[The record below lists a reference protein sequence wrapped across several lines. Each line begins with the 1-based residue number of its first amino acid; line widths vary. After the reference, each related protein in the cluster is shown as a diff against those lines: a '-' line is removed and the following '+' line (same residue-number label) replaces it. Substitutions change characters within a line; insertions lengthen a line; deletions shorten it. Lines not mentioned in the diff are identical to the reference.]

1 MKRAFLF
8 LAVFV
13 VVALATYALVII
25 PNYSAFKTLY
35 ANNDGMR
42 DGYEYIESTYSL
54 KTLTE
59 FIGEKP
65 EFFSIVSYNVND
77 PDSGIFYNPDEL
89 STLGSMGNIF
99 LLIEYER
106 QIAEGLLD
114 PNALV
119 NLQEIEKYL
128 LPQINQ
134 DAHEGAMEYLTAEEV
149 PVTNDNA
156 MRAMLEYNSLALS
169 DYFWFKLGEENLRN
183 LMADLNLKHTEM
195 PVPFSGYY
203 SVIAPHVSPT
213 VSADARENLDYFSA
227 MHRDSMFAEMIETA
241 YTFINDEQQNA
252 LRKQFIEDERLSMSF
267 IEERDALELLPHT
280 TAREITGLL
289 AELINNE
296 IISEEVSEAVKN
308 KLRWPMDSEP
318 IKRSFS
324 DYGAIYDN
332 RMGMLSGIDF
342 GTSIYD
348 GHTSV
353 QAVFFDDLPVAFFI
367 HLSSNHMQE
376 DYQQRLIWILLF
388 MKPPSNKSKRTIE
401 H

>member
-1 MKRAFLF
+1 MKRALIF

-13 VVALATYALVII
+13 AVAVATYALVII

-77 PDSGIFYNPDEL
+77 PDSGIYYNPDEL
-89 STLGSMGNIF
+89 STLGAMGNLF

-106 QIAEGLLD
+106 QIENGLLEPD
-114 PNALV
+114 ALV
-119 NLQEIEKYL
+119 DLEEIEKYL

-134 DAHEGAMEYLTAEEV
+134 NAHEGAMEYLTAEEV

-169 DYFWFKLGEENLRN
+169 DYFWFKLGEDNLRA
-183 LMADLNLKHTEM
+183 LMDSLNLETTEM

-203 SVIAPHVSPT
+203 SVIAPHISPT
-213 VSADARENLDYFSA
+213 VSADARENLDYFTEMS
-227 MHRDSMFAEMIETA
+227 RDSMFAEMIETA
-241 YTFINDEQQNA
+241 YTFINDAQQNA
-252 LRKQFIEDERLSMSF
+252 MRKQFIDDERLGMSF
-267 IEERDALELLPHT
+267 IEERDALQLLPHT

-289 AELINNE
+289 AQLLNNE
-296 IISEEVSEAVKN
+296 IINEEVSTGVKN

-324 DYGAIYDN
+324 DYGAIYDS

-376 DYQQRLIWILLF
+376 DYQQRLIWDPALYET
-388 MKPPSNKSKRTIE
+388 TIE
-401 H
+401 QIEKNN

>member
-1 MKRAFLF
+1 M
-8 LAVFV
+8 FV

-89 STLGSMGNIF
+89 STLGSIGNIF

-106 QIAEGLLD
+106 QISEGLLD

-134 DAHEGAMEYLTAEEV
+134 NAHEGAMEYLTAEEV

-169 DYFWFKLGEENLRN
+169 DYFWFKLGEQNLRN
-183 LMADLNLKHTEM
+183 LMTDLNLEYTEM

-213 VSADARENLDYFSA
+213 VSADARENIDYFSA
-227 MHRDSMFAEMIETA
+227 MHRDSLFAEMIETA

-280 TAREITGLL
+280 IAREITGLL

-376 DYQQRLIWILLF
+376 DYQQRLIWDPALYET
-388 MKPPSNKSKRTIE
+388 TIKQIE
-401 H
+401 KNN

>member
-1 MKRAFLF
+1 MKRALIF

-13 VVALATYALVII
+13 AVAVATYALVII

-77 PDSGIFYNPDEL
+77 PDSGIYYNPDEL
-89 STLGSMGNIF
+89 STFRALGHLF

-106 QIAEGLLD
+106 QIENGLLD
-114 PNALV
+114 PQALV
-119 NLQEIEKYL
+119 DLEEIEKYL

-134 DAHEGAMEYLTAEEV
+134 NAHEGAMEYLTAEEV

-169 DYFWFKLGEENLRN
+169 DYFWFKLGDDNLRA
-183 LMADLNLKHTEM
+183 LMDSLNLETTEM

-203 SVIAPHVSPT
+203 SVIAPHISPT
-213 VSADARENLDYFSA
+213 VSVDARENLDYFTEMS
-227 MHRDSMFAEMIETA
+227 RDSMFAEMIETA
-241 YTFINDEQQNA
+241 YTFINDAQQNA
-252 LRKQFIEDERLSMSF
+252 MRKQFIEDERLGMSF
-267 IEERDALELLPHT
+267 IEERDALQLLPHT

-289 AELINNE
+289 AQLLKNE
-296 IISEEVSEAVKN
+296 IINQEVSTGVKN

-376 DYQQRLIWILLF
+376 DYQQRLIWDPALYET
-388 MKPPSNKSKRTIE
+388 TIE
-401 H
+401 QIEKNN

>member
-89 STLGSMGNIF
+89 STLGSIGNIF

-106 QIAEGLLD
+106 QISEGLLD

-134 DAHEGAMEYLTAEEV
+134 NAHEGAMEYLTAEEV

-169 DYFWFKLGEENLRN
+169 DYFWFKLGEQNLRN
-183 LMADLNLKHTEM
+183 LMTDLNLEYTEM

-213 VSADARENLDYFSA
+213 VSADARENIDYFSA
-227 MHRDSMFAEMIETA
+227 MHRDSLFAEMIETA

-280 TAREITGLL
+280 IAREITGLL

-376 DYQQRLIWILLF
+376 DYQQRLIWDPALYET
-388 MKPPSNKSKRTIE
+388 TIKQIE
-401 H
+401 KNN

>member
-89 STLGSMGNIF
+89 STLGSIGNIF

-106 QIAEGLLD
+106 QISEGLLD

-128 LPQINQ
+128 LPHINQ
-134 DAHEGAMEYLTAEEV
+134 NAHEGAMEYLTAEEV

-169 DYFWFKLGEENLRN
+169 DYFWFKLGEQNLRN
-183 LMADLNLKHTEM
+183 LMTDLNLEYTEM

-213 VSADARENLDYFSA
+213 VSADARENIDYFSA
-227 MHRDSMFAEMIETA
+227 MHRDSLFAEMIETA

-252 LRKQFIEDERLSMSF
+252 LRMQFIEDERLSMSF

-289 AELINNE
+289 AKLINNE

-376 DYQQRLIWILLF
+376 DYQQRLIWDPALYET
-388 MKPPSNKSKRTIE
+388 TIKQIE
-401 H
+401 KNN

>member
-1 MKRAFLF
+1 MKRALIF

-13 VVALATYALVII
+13 AVAVATYALVII

-77 PDSGIFYNPDEL
+77 PDSGIYYNPDEL
-89 STLGSMGNIF
+89 STLGAMGNLF

-106 QIAEGLLD
+106 QIENGLLEPD
-114 PNALV
+114 ALV
-119 NLQEIEKYL
+119 DLEEIEKYL

-134 DAHEGAMEYLTAEEV
+134 NAHEGAMEYLTAEEV

-169 DYFWFKLGEENLRN
+169 DYFWFKLGEDNLRA
-183 LMADLNLKHTEM
+183 LMDSLNLETTEM

-203 SVIAPHVSPT
+203 SVIAPHISPT
-213 VSADARENLDYFSA
+213 VSADARENLDYFTEMS
-227 MHRDSMFAEMIETA
+227 RDSMFAEMIETA
-241 YTFINDEQQNA
+241 YTFINDAQQNA
-252 LRKQFIEDERLSMSF
+252 MRKQFIEDERLAMSF
-267 IEERDALELLPHT
+267 IEERDALQLLPHT

-289 AELINNE
+289 TQLLNNE
-296 IISEEVSEAVKN
+296 IINEEVSTGVKN

-376 DYQQRLIWILLF
+376 DYQQRLIWDPALYET
-388 MKPPSNKSKRTIE
+388 TIE
-401 H
+401 QIEKNN

>member
-1 MKRAFLF
+1 MKRALIF

-13 VVALATYALVII
+13 AVAVATYALVII

-77 PDSGIFYNPDEL
+77 PDSGIYYNPDEL
-89 STLGSMGNIF
+89 STLGAMGNLF

-106 QIAEGLLD
+106 QIAEGLID
-114 PNALV
+114 PQALV
-119 NLQEIEKYL
+119 DLEEIEKYL

-134 DAHEGAMEYLTAEEV
+134 NAHEGAMEYLTNEDV

-156 MRAMLEYNSLALS
+156 MRALLEYNSLPLS
-169 DYFWFKLGEENLRN
+169 DYFWFKLGEENIRA
-183 LMADLNLKHTEM
+183 LMVILNLETTEM

-203 SVIAPHVSPT
+203 SVIAPHISPT
-213 VSADARENLDYFSA
+213 ISAVARENLDYFSE
-227 MHRDSMFAEMIETA
+227 MSRDSMFAEMIETA
-241 YTFINDEQQNA
+241 GEFIGDEQQNA
-252 LRKQFIEDERLSMSF
+252 MRKQFIKDERLAMSF

-289 AELINNE
+289 AGLLNNE
-296 IISEEVSEAVKN
+296 VISEEVSTAVTN

-324 DYGAIYDN
+324 DYGAIYDS

-348 GHTSV
+348 GHNSV

-376 DYQQRLIWILLF
+376 DYQQRLIWDPALYET
-388 MKPPSNKSKRTIE
+388 TIE
-401 H
+401 QIEKNK

>member
-1 MKRAFLF
+1 MKRALIF

-13 VVALATYALVII
+13 AVAVATYALVII

-77 PDSGIFYNPDEL
+77 PDSGIYYNPDEL
-89 STLGSMGNIF
+89 STLGAMGNLF

-106 QIAEGLLD
+106 QIENGLLD
-114 PNALV
+114 PDALV
-119 NLQEIEKYL
+119 DLEEIEKYL

-134 DAHEGAMEYLTAEEV
+134 NAHEGAMEYLTAEEV

-169 DYFWFKLGEENLRN
+169 DYFWFKLGEDNLRA
-183 LMADLNLKHTEM
+183 LMDSLSLETTEM

-203 SVIAPHVSPT
+203 SVIAPHISPT
-213 VSADARENLDYFSA
+213 VSADARENLDYFTEMS
-227 MHRDSMFAEMIETA
+227 RDSMFAEMIETA
-241 YTFINDEQQNA
+241 YTFINDAQQNA
-252 LRKQFIEDERLSMSF
+252 MRKQFIEDERLAMSF
-267 IEERDALELLPHT
+267 IEERDALQLLPHT

-289 AELINNE
+289 AQLLNNE
-296 IISEEVSEAVKN
+296 IINEEVSTGVKN

-376 DYQQRLIWILLF
+376 DYQQRLIWDPALYET
-388 MKPPSNKSKRTIE
+388 TIE
-401 H
+401 QIEKNN

>member
-77 PDSGIFYNPDEL
+77 PDSGIFYNPDKL

-106 QIAEGLLD
+106 QISEGLLD

-134 DAHEGAMEYLTAEEV
+134 NAHEGAMEYLTAEEV

-183 LMADLNLKHTEM
+183 LMADLNLVHTEM

-227 MHRDSMFAEMIETA
+227 MHRDSLFAEMIETA

-252 LRKQFIEDERLSMSF
+252 LRKQFVEDDRLSMSF

-280 TAREITGLL
+280 TARDITGLL

-296 IISEEVSEAVKN
+296 IISEKVSEAVKN

-376 DYQQRLIWILLF
+376 DYQQRLIWDPALYET
-388 MKPPSNKSKRTIE
+388 TIE
-401 H
+401 QIEKNN

>member
-1 MKRAFLF
+1 MKRALIF

-13 VVALATYALVII
+13 AVAVATYALVII

-77 PDSGIFYNPDEL
+77 PDSGIYYNPDEL
-89 STLGSMGNIF
+89 STLGAMGNLF

-106 QIAEGLLD
+106 QIENGLLD
-114 PNALV
+114 PDALV
-119 NLQEIEKYL
+119 DLEEIEKYL

-134 DAHEGAMEYLTAEEV
+134 NAHEGAMEYLTAEEV

-169 DYFWFKLGEENLRN
+169 DYFWFKLGEDNLRA
-183 LMADLNLKHTEM
+183 LMDSLSLETTEM

-203 SVIAPHVSPT
+203 SVIAPHISPT
-213 VSADARENLDYFSA
+213 VSADARENLDYFTEMS
-227 MHRDSMFAEMIETA
+227 RDSMFAEMIETA
-241 YTFINDEQQNA
+241 YTFINDAQQNA
-252 LRKQFIEDERLSMSF
+252 MRKQFIEDERLAMSF
-267 IEERDALELLPHT
+267 IEERDALQLLPHT

-289 AELINNE
+289 AQLLNNE
-296 IISEEVSEAVKN
+296 IINEEVSAAVKN

-376 DYQQRLIWILLF
+376 DYQQRLIWDPALYET
-388 MKPPSNKSKRTIE
+388 TIE
-401 H
+401 QIEKNN

>member
-1 MKRAFLF
+1 MKRALIF

-13 VVALATYALVII
+13 AVAVATYALVII

-77 PDSGIFYNPDEL
+77 PDSGIYYNPDEL
-89 STLGSMGNIF
+89 STLGAMGNLF

-106 QIAEGLLD
+106 QIENGLLEPD
-114 PNALV
+114 ALV
-119 NLQEIEKYL
+119 DLEEIEKYL

-134 DAHEGAMEYLTAEEV
+134 NAHEGAMEYLTAEEV

-169 DYFWFKLGEENLRN
+169 DYFWFKLGENNLRA
-183 LMADLNLKHTEM
+183 LMDSLNLETTEM

-203 SVIAPHVSPT
+203 SVIAPHISPT
-213 VSADARENLDYFSA
+213 VSADARENLDYFTEMS
-227 MHRDSMFAEMIETA
+227 RDSMFAEMIETA
-241 YTFINDEQQNA
+241 YTFINDAQQNA
-252 LRKQFIEDERLSMSF
+252 MRKQFIEDERLAMSF
-267 IEERDALELLPHT
+267 IEERDALQLLPHT

-289 AELINNE
+289 AQLLNNE
-296 IISEEVSEAVKN
+296 IINEEVSTGVKN

-376 DYQQRLIWILLF
+376 DYQQRLIWDPALYET
-388 MKPPSNKSKRTIE
+388 TIE
-401 H
+401 QIEKNN

>member
-1 MKRAFLF
+1 MKRALIF

-13 VVALATYALVII
+13 AVAVATYALVII

-65 EFFSIVSYNVND
+65 EFFSIVSYNVNN
-77 PDSGIFYNPDEL
+77 PDSGIYCNPDEL
-89 STLGSMGNIF
+89 STLGALGNLF

-106 QIAEGLLD
+106 QIENGLLEPD
-114 PNALV
+114 ALV
-119 NLQEIEKYL
+119 DLEEIEKYL

-134 DAHEGAMEYLTAEEV
+134 NAHEGAMEYLTAEEV

-169 DYFWFKLGEENLRN
+169 DYFWFKLGEDNLRA
-183 LMADLNLKHTEM
+183 LMDSLNLETTEM

-203 SVIAPHVSPT
+203 SVIAPHISPT
-213 VSADARENLDYFSA
+213 VSADARENLDYFTEMS
-227 MHRDSMFAEMIETA
+227 RDSMFAEMIETA
-241 YTFINDEQQNA
+241 YTFINDAQQNA
-252 LRKQFIEDERLSMSF
+252 MRKQFIEDERLAMSF
-267 IEERDALELLPHT
+267 IEERDALQLLPHT

-289 AELINNE
+289 AQLLNNE
-296 IISEEVSEAVKN
+296 IINEEVSTGVKN

-376 DYQQRLIWILLF
+376 DYQQRLIWDPALYET
-388 MKPPSNKSKRTIE
+388 TIE
-401 H
+401 QIEKNN

>member
-134 DAHEGAMEYLTAEEV
+134 NAHEGAMEYLTAEEV

-376 DYQQRLIWILLF
+376 DYQQRLIWDPALYET
-388 MKPPSNKSKRTIE
+388 TIKQIE
-401 H
+401 KNN

>member
-77 PDSGIFYNPDEL
+77 PDSGIFYNPDKL
-89 STLGSMGNIF
+89 STLGSLGNIF

-106 QIAEGLLD
+106 QISEGLLD

-134 DAHEGAMEYLTAEEV
+134 NAHEGAMEYLTAEEV

-169 DYFWFKLGEENLRN
+169 DYFWFKLGEKNLRN
-183 LMADLNLKHTEM
+183 LMADLNLVHTEM

-227 MHRDSMFAEMIETA
+227 MHRDSLFAEMIETA

-280 TAREITGLL
+280 TARDITGLL

-296 IISEEVSEAVKN
+296 IISEKVSEAVKN

-376 DYQQRLIWILLF
+376 DYQQRLIWDPALYET
-388 MKPPSNKSKRTIE
+388 TIE
-401 H
+401 QIEKNN

>member
-1 MKRAFLF
+1 MKRALIF

-13 VVALATYALVII
+13 AVAVATYALVII

-77 PDSGIFYNPDEL
+77 PDSGIYYNPDEL
-89 STLGSMGNIF
+89 STLGAMGNLF

-106 QIAEGLLD
+106 QIENGLLEPD
-114 PNALV
+114 ALV
-119 NLQEIEKYL
+119 DLEEIEKYL

-134 DAHEGAMEYLTAEEV
+134 NAHEGAMEYLTAEEV

-169 DYFWFKLGEENLRN
+169 DYFWFKLGEDNLRA
-183 LMADLNLKHTEM
+183 LMDSLNLETTEM

-203 SVIAPHVSPT
+203 SVIAPHISPT
-213 VSADARENLDYFSA
+213 VSADARENLDYFTEMS
-227 MHRDSMFAEMIETA
+227 RDSMFAEMIETA
-241 YTFINDEQQNA
+241 YTFINDAQQNA
-252 LRKQFIEDERLSMSF
+252 MRKQFIDDERLGMSF
-267 IEERDALELLPHT
+267 IEERDALQLLPHT

-289 AELINNE
+289 AQLLNNE
-296 IISEEVSEAVKN
+296 IINEEVSTGVKN

-376 DYQQRLIWILLF
+376 DYQQRLIWDPALYET
-388 MKPPSNKSKRTIE
+388 TIE
-401 H
+401 QIEKNN

>member
-1 MKRAFLF
+1 MKRALIF

-13 VVALATYALVII
+13 AVAVATYALVII

-77 PDSGIFYNPDEL
+77 PDSGIYYNPDEL
-89 STLGSMGNIF
+89 STLGAMGNLF

-106 QIAEGLLD
+106 QIENGLLD
-114 PNALV
+114 PDALV
-119 NLQEIEKYL
+119 DLEEIEKYL

-134 DAHEGAMEYLTAEEV
+134 NAHEGAMEYLTAEEV

-169 DYFWFKLGEENLRN
+169 DYFWFKLGEDNLRA
-183 LMADLNLKHTEM
+183 LMDSLSLETTEM

-203 SVIAPHVSPT
+203 SVIAPHISPT
-213 VSADARENLDYFSA
+213 VSADARENLDYFTEMS
-227 MHRDSMFAEMIETA
+227 RDSMFAEMIETA
-241 YTFINDEQQNA
+241 YTFINDAQQNA
-252 LRKQFIEDERLSMSF
+252 MRKQFIEDERLAMSF
-267 IEERDALELLPHT
+267 IEERDALQLLPHT

-289 AELINNE
+289 TQLLNNE
-296 IISEEVSEAVKN
+296 IINEEVSTGVKN

-376 DYQQRLIWILLF
+376 DYQQRLIWDPALF
-388 MKPPSNKSKRTIE
+388 ETTIE
-401 H
+401 QIEKNN

>member
-106 QIAEGLLD
+106 QIAQGLLD

-134 DAHEGAMEYLTAEEV
+134 NAHEGAMEYLTAEEV

-183 LMADLNLKHTEM
+183 LMADLNLEHTEM

-227 MHRDSMFAEMIETA
+227 IHRDSMFAEMIETA
-241 YTFINDEQQNA
+241 YAFINDEQQNA

-376 DYQQRLIWILLF
+376 DYQQRLIWDPALYET
-388 MKPPSNKSKRTIE
+388 TIKQIE
-401 H
+401 KNN

>member
-1 MKRAFLF
+1 MKRALIF

-13 VVALATYALVII
+13 AVAVATYALVII

-77 PDSGIFYNPDEL
+77 PDSGIYYNPDEL
-89 STLGSMGNIF
+89 STLGAMGNLF

-106 QIAEGLLD
+106 QIENGLLD
-114 PNALV
+114 PQALV
-119 NLQEIEKYL
+119 DLEEIEKYL

-134 DAHEGAMEYLTAEEV
+134 NAHEGAMEYLTAEEV

-169 DYFWFKLGEENLRN
+169 DYFWFKLGDDNLRA
-183 LMADLNLKHTEM
+183 LMDSLNLETTEM

-203 SVIAPHVSPT
+203 SVIAPHISPT
-213 VSADARENLDYFSA
+213 VSADARENLDYFTEMS
-227 MHRDSMFAEMIETA
+227 RDSMFAEMIETA
-241 YTFINDEQQNA
+241 YTFINDAQQNA
-252 LRKQFIEDERLSMSF
+252 MRKQFIDDERLGMSF
-267 IEERDALELLPHT
+267 IEERDALQLLPHT

-289 AELINNE
+289 AQLLNNE
-296 IISEEVSEAVKN
+296 IINEEVSTGVKN

-376 DYQQRLIWILLF
+376 DYQQRLIWDPALYET
-388 MKPPSNKSKRTIE
+388 TIE
-401 H
+401 QIEKNN

>member
-1 MKRAFLF
+1 LKRAFLF

-106 QIAEGLLD
+106 QIAQGLLD

-134 DAHEGAMEYLTAEEV
+134 NAHEGAMEYLTAEEV

-183 LMADLNLKHTEM
+183 LMADLNLEHTEM

-227 MHRDSMFAEMIETA
+227 IHRDSMFAEMIETA
-241 YTFINDEQQNA
+241 YAFINDEQQNA

-376 DYQQRLIWILLF
+376 DYQQRLIWDPALYET
-388 MKPPSNKSKRTIE
+388 TIKQIE
-401 H
+401 KNN

>member
-1 MKRAFLF
+1 M
-8 LAVFV
+8 

-77 PDSGIFYNPDEL
+77 PDSVFFYNPDEL

-134 DAHEGAMEYLTAEEV
+134 NAHEGAMEYLTAEEV

-376 DYQQRLIWILLF
+376 DYQQRLIWDPAL

>member
-1 MKRAFLF
+1 MKRALIF

-13 VVALATYALVII
+13 AVAVATYALVII

-77 PDSGIFYNPDEL
+77 PDSGIYYNPDEL
-89 STLGSMGNIF
+89 STLGAMGNLF

-106 QIAEGLLD
+106 QIENGLLD
-114 PNALV
+114 PQALV
-119 NLQEIEKYL
+119 DLEEIEKYL

-134 DAHEGAMEYLTAEEV
+134 NAHEGAMEYLTAEEV

-169 DYFWFKLGEENLRN
+169 DYFWFKLGDDNLRA
-183 LMADLNLKHTEM
+183 LMDSLNLETTEM

-203 SVIAPHVSPT
+203 SVIAPHISPT
-213 VSADARENLDYFSA
+213 VSVDARENLDYFTEMS
-227 MHRDSMFAEMIETA
+227 RDSMFAEMIETA
-241 YTFINDEQQNA
+241 YTFINDAQQNA
-252 LRKQFIEDERLSMSF
+252 MRKQFIEDERLGMSF
-267 IEERDALELLPHT
+267 IEERDALQLLPHT

-289 AELINNE
+289 AQLLKNE
-296 IISEEVSEAVKN
+296 IINQEVSTGVKN

-376 DYQQRLIWILLF
+376 DYQQRLIWDPALYET
-388 MKPPSNKSKRTIE
+388 TIE
-401 H
+401 QIEKNN